1 MEISNGNNSNTTL
14 FDTKMS
20 LTRQFS
26 AGGRK
31 DIFFNIKLVLQL
43 DYQVIYNTGSF
54 LQEDK
59 R

>member
-26 AGGRK
+26 AGDRK
-31 DIFFNIKLVLQL
+31 DIFFNYK
-43 DYQVIYNTGSF
+43 
-54 LQEDK
+54 
-59 R
+59 